1 MEWIRR
7 ETIGHGSFST
17 VSLATTS
24 GSSTTT
30 LFPPLIAVKSS
41 GVVCSAALMNERYV
55 LDYLGD
61 SSEIVRCFGE
71 GKTVENGEEVYN
83 LFLEYA
89 SGGNLADR
97 IKNSGEGL
105 PEFEVRR
112 FTRSIV
118 KGLCHIHKNGFSHCD
133 LKLENVLVFDDGYD
147 HVKISDFGLAKR
159 TRSSEEVV
167 GGAEIRG
174 TPLYMAPECVNHG
187 EFESPADIWALG
199 CSVVEMSSGKTA
211 WCLDEGD
218 MMGSNNN
225 VMSLMVRIGSGDEVP
240 RIPVELSEEGKDFVS
255 KCFVKDAAERWTAQM
270 LLDHPFLAVDDGHE
284 SGGSY
289 LSLRCGEE
297 DEASVSPRNPFDFP
311 GWNSVHSPVNE
322 SVRFSSLVRS
332 PEERISGLVSEMIV
346 VPDWSVSCDWVNVR

>member
-41 GVVCSAALMNERYV
+41 GVVSSASLMNERHV
-55 LDYLGD
+55 LDHHGD
-61 SSEIVRCFGE
+61 CSEIVRCFGE

-97 IKNSGEGL
+97 IKKSGEAL

-133 LKLENVLVFDDGYD
+133 LKLENVLVFDD

-159 TRSSEEVV
+159 LSSSDGV
-167 GGAEIRG
+167 GGGVEIRG
-174 TPLYMAPECVNHG
+174 TPLYMAPECVNYG

-211 WCLDEGD
+211 WCLDERSD
-218 MMGSNNN
+218 N
-225 VMSLMVRIGSGDEVP
+225 VMSLMVRIGLGDEVP

-255 KCFVKDAAERWTAQM
+255 KCFVKDPAKRWTAQM

-284 SGGSY
+284 SVGGSY
-289 LSLRCGEE
+289 LSLMRCGEE
-297 DEASVSPRNPFDFP
+297 DEEASVSPRNPFDFP
-311 GWNSVHSPVNE
+311 GWNSVQSPVNE
-322 SVRFSSLVRS
+322 SVRFSSLVKS
-332 PEERISGLVSEMIV
+332 PEERISGLVSEM
-346 VPDWSVSCDWVNVR
+346 PDWSVSCDWVNVR